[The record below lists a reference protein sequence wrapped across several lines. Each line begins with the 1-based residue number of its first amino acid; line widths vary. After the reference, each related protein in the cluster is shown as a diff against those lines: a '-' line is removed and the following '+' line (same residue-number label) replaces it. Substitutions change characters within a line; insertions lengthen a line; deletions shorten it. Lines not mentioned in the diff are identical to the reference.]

1 MNEVNANDNS
11 IHGKVIGTI
20 EINGKQLLLVEQ
32 VQHDNSRGMLPG
44 MLPDNIFCFLNGT
57 C

>member
-1 MNEVNANDNS
+1 MNEVNSNDNS

-32 VQHDNSRGMLPG
+32 VQHDNSRGII
-44 MLPDNIFCFLNGT
+44 NIPWPIDFCKTTGL